1 MLLQCWYSVFVYF
14 RTAAALAYGLHR
26 KGRDEQNVIVFDL
39 GGGTFD
45 VSLLTL
51 DDGVFEVLATNGDT
65 HLGGED
71 FDQQVIDHFLRVIK
85 QRTGKDIRKD
95 RYTFIDH
102 PACILNLQHLVY
114 WSLVR
119 YPGSIVRAPPGAANF
134 IFDDYTRHCA
144 KSGSVVS
151 YNWLIWGSSQLFS
164 E

>member
-1 MLLQCWYSVFVYF
+1 LYPDGDRECCCNVGSVFVYF

-114 WSLVR
+114 
-119 YPGSIVRAPPGAANF
+119 
-134 IFDDYTRHCA
+134 
-144 KSGSVVS
+144 
-151 YNWLIWGSSQLFS
+151 
-164 E
+164 